1 MRKTTIT
8 IDGGKLRTILE
19 TKTGKSIYDISSEN
33 GFARNFLN
41 EACRNNKASNIV
53 QAVVRLY
60 GIEPE
65 EYIFKETEEKPKE
78 FKQISFDDLEEE
90 RAKLK
95 EENELLKENLSKAN
109 EELAKILV
117 ERNKLLQNEKEVKRL
132 AEEAEAGRKANLEYK
147 EDLQKKA
154 LRLEKAR
161 SSIFKLS
168 AIITKAI
175 EDYKNFKF

>member
-8 IDGGKLRTILE
+8 IDGGKLRTIIE

-65 EYIFKETEEKPKE
+65 EYIFKEPEEKPKE

-95 EENELLKENLSKAN
+95 EENEILKENLSKAN
-109 EELAKILV
+109 EELAK
-117 ERNKLLQNEKEVKRL
+117 LLQNEKEVKRL
-132 AEEAEAGRKANLEYK
+132 ADEVEAGRKANIEYV
-147 EDLQKKA
+147 EDLKKKA
-154 LRLEKAR
+154 LRIEKAR
-161 SSIFKLS
+161 GSIFKLS

>member
-65 EYIFKETEEKPKE
+65 EYIFKEPEEKPKE

-90 RAKLK
+90 LAKLK

-109 EELAKILV
+109 EELAK
-117 ERNKLLQNEKEVKRL
+117 LLQMSDEV
-132 AEEAEAGRKANLEYK
+132 EAGRKANLEYK
-147 EDLQKKA
+147 EA
-154 LRLEKAR
+154 LERKEKGLEKAR
-161 SSIFKLS
+161 SSIFNLFRRS
-168 AIITKAI
+168 
-175 EDYKNFKF
+175 

>member
-1 MRKTTIT
+1 MRKTTIM

-65 EYIFKETEEKPKE
+65 EYIFK
-78 FKQISFDDLEEE
+78 
-90 RAKLK
+90 
-95 EENELLKENLSKAN
+95 
-109 EELAKILV
+109 
-117 ERNKLLQNEKEVKRL
+117 
-132 AEEAEAGRKANLEYK
+132 
-147 EDLQKKA
+147 
-154 LRLEKAR
+154 
-161 SSIFKLS
+161 
-168 AIITKAI
+168 
-175 EDYKNFKF
+175 

>member
-1 MRKTTIT
+1 MRKTTIM

-65 EYIFKETEEKPKE
+65 EYIFKEEPEEPE
-78 FKQISFDDLEEE
+78 YTQISFDDLEEK
-90 RAKLK
+90 RKKLE
-95 EENELLKENLSKAN
+95 EENKLLKENLSKAN

-132 AEEAEAGRKANLEYK
+132 AEEAEAGRKANFEYK
-147 EDLQKKA
+147 EA
-154 LRLEKAR
+154 LARKEAGLERAQN
-161 SSIFKLS
+161 SIFKLAS
-168 AIITKAI
+168 IITGAI
-175 EDYKNFKF
+175 EDYKNFRL

>member
-95 EENELLKENLSKAN
+95 EENELLKENLRKAN
-109 EELAKILV
+109 EELAK
-117 ERNKLLQNEKEVKRL
+117 LLLNAKEVKRL
-132 AEEAEAGRKANLEYK
+132 AEEAEAGRKANFEYK
-147 EDLQKKA
+147 EA
-154 LRLEKAR
+154 LARKEAGLEKAR
-161 SSIFKLS
+161 SSIFKLT
-168 AIITKAI
+168 AIITQAI

>member
-1 MRKTTIT
+1 MRKTTIM

-65 EYIFKETEEKPKE
+65 EYIFKEPEEEPKE

-109 EELAKILV
+109 EELS
-117 ERNKLLQNEKEVKRL
+117 KLLQNEKEVKRL
-132 AEEAEAGRKANLEYK
+132 ADEVEVGRKANLEYK
-147 EDLQKKA
+147 EDLKKKA

-168 AIITKAI
+168 SIITKAI

>member
-65 EYIFKETEEKPKE
+65 EYIFKEPEEKPKE

-109 EELAKILV
+109 EELAK
-117 ERNKLLQNEKEVKRL
+117 LLQMSDEV
-132 AEEAEAGRKANLEYK
+132 EAGRKANLEYK
-147 EDLQKKA
+147 EA
-154 LRLEKAR
+154 LERKEKGLEKAR
-161 SSIFKLS
+161 SSIFNLS
-168 AIITKAI
+168 SIITKAI
-175 EDYKNFKF
+175 DDYKNFKF